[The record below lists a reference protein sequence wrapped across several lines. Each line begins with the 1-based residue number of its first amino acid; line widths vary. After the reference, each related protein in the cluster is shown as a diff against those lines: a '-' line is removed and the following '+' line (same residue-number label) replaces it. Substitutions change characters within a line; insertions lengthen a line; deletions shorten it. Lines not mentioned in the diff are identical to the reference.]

1 MESLGELI
9 RRWPLGADMHAEA
22 ERHLDALLEE
32 PAVRELRERH
42 PELTRRDLRLNLNR
56 IYQYV
61 KEKRNCAACPGLD
74 RCPNDIEGYYTLLEC
89 EVQNDRAQLYDRK
102 AACGLLR
109 ARQAEQQLRNRVR
122 SFYIDESALG
132 GSFSPTEMVTIEPER
147 SAAVKHL
154 LSYIKTTREQGLQKR
169 GLYLVGP
176 FGTGKTYLMCYMLHE
191 LAKSGLTG
199 VIVYVPEFVEDVKSM
214 LDEPARLRETIEL
227 MKETDLLVFDDI
239 GAENL
244 SPWVRDHVL
253 GTILNYRMNRKPTF
267 YTSNHDLDALELHF
281 SFTNR
286 DGEEAH
292 KGQRIMDRIRPFVD
306 RLWIGGGNKRGLASQ
321 PSAE

>member
-9 RRWPLGADMHAEA
+9 RRWPPGAGMHAEA
-22 ERHLDALLEE
+22 ERLLDALLAE
-32 PAVRELRERH
+32 PAVRELKERH
-42 PELTRRDLRLNLNR
+42 PELTRRDLRVNLNR

-74 RCPNDIEGYYTLLEC
+74 RCPNDIEGYYTVLEC
-89 EVQNDRAQLYDRK
+89 EVQNGRAQLYDRK

-109 ARQAEQQLRNRVR
+109 AREAEQQLRSRVR
-122 SFYIDESALG
+122 SFHIDESVLG

-154 LSYIKTTREQGLQKR
+154 FSYIKTTRENGLQKR
-169 GLYLVGP
+169 GLYLYGP

-191 LAKSGLTG
+191 LAKSGLSG

-253 GTILNYRMNRKPTF
+253 GAILNHRMNRKPTF
-267 YTSNHDLDALELHF
+267 FTSNHDLDALERHF
-281 SFTNR
+281 SFTHR

-292 KGQRIMDRIRPFVD
+292 KGQRIMDRIRPFVEP
-306 RLWIGGGNKRGLASQ
+306 LWIGGGNKRGLA
-321 PSAE
+321 